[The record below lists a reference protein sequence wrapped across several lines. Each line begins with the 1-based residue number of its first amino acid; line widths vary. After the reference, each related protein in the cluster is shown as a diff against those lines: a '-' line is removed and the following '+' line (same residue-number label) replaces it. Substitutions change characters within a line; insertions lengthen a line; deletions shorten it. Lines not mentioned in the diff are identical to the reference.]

1 MKLVIITPQF
11 VELIPRE
18 IQDGVLYISEEYR
31 TASHMCCCGCGM
43 KVVTSLS
50 PARWQLYREGN
61 LVTLH
66 PSIGNWDFPCRSHYW
81 IRKNRV
87 VWSGAISQQ
96 KIQRVKERDKRDLKH
111 QIAQSNV
118 LKINSTLMQPP
129 DNRVEEK
136 SIVGGKSNALWQ
148 WFSAWWKN

>member
-1 MKLVIITPQF
+1 MKLVSITPQF

-18 IQDGVLYISEEYR
+18 IQDGFLYISEKYG
-31 TASHMCCCGCGM
+31 TASHLCCCGCGM

-87 VWSGAISQQ
+87 VWSGAMSQQ
-96 KIQRVKERDKRDLKH
+96 KVQRVKDRDKRDIEH
-111 QIAQSNV
+111 HIHQSNKFKMKDGDRKANAKTW
-118 LKINSTLMQPP
+118 LKVFLNWLRTWGSH
-129 DNRVEEK
+129 
-136 SIVGGKSNALWQ
+136 
-148 WFSAWWKN
+148 